1 MKPIQEKKHHVRGI
15 NQKGRRNQMKMYE
28 IEVYAQKTIVVSAS
42 NEVDA
47 RKKARIKFLKNPGRL
62 DMEDIREG
70 P

>member
-1 MKPIQEKKHHVRGI
+1 MKRYQ
-15 NQKGRRNQMKMYE
+15 
-28 IEVYAQKTIVVSAS
+28 IEVYAQKTIVVSAR
-42 NEVDA
+42 NKAEA